1 MDIELLGDFS
11 YQAVMTMLLVSFPV
25 MAVALISGLIIAIF
39 QALTQIQE
47 MTLTFVPKII
57 LVMFSLVIFT
67 PFMFEKMLLFM
78 ELAMT
83 NIVNT
88 P

>member
-1 MDIELLGDFS
+1 MDVDLLGEFT
-11 YQAVMTMLLVSFPV
+11 YQAIITMLIVATPV
-25 MAVALISGLIIAIF
+25 MAVALIAGLIIAIF

-57 LVMFSLVIFT
+57 LVMFSLIVFV
-67 PFMFEKMLLFM
+67 PFMLDHMLQFM
-78 ELAMT
+78 ELTMT
-83 NIVNT
+83 NIVNI